1 MRLLVVEDEPRIAS
15 FLIKGLK
22 SRGYDVE
29 HASTG
34 TDALERAARCDLVL
48 LDLGLPDVDGLHV
61 LREVRTRGLTIPVI
75 ILTARS
81 GDREAG
87 MRLGAAD
94 FLVKPLPFARL
105 LESVNAALRPTIG
118 ASLRQTL

>member
-29 HASTG
+29 HATTG
-34 TDALERAARCDLVL
+34 TDALELAAKCDLVL
-48 LDLGLPDVDGLHV
+48 LDLGLPDLDGLDV
-61 LREVRTRGLTIPVI
+61 LREVRKRGLTIPVI

-81 GDREAG
+81 ADREAG
-87 MRLGAAD
+87 MRLGAD
-94 FLVKPLPFARL
+94 EFLVKPLAFSRL
-105 LESVNAALRPTIG
+105 LESVNA
-118 ASLRQTL
+118 TLPQRS

>member
-22 SRGYDVE
+22 SRGFGVE

-34 TDALERAARCDLVL
+34 ADALERAAECDLVL
-48 LDLGLPDVDGLHV
+48 LDLGLPDVDGLDV
-61 LREVRTRGLTIPVI
+61 LREMRARRLTVPVI

-81 GDREAG
+81 GDRDAG
-87 MRLGAAD
+87 MRLGAHE

-105 LESVNAALRPTIG
+105 LESVNAALRPTAG
-118 ASLRQTL
+118 ASLPRRS